1 MSDETP
7 SDKTQAKAAEYLL
20 SGRVKVQYASREVVE
35 GEDGAPLPLFL
46 AHVFS
51 AAEDGD
57 PYHVKFTTSG
67 WHCDCPAR
75 VQLCAHVLA
84 CQAVFDVSMVEKT
97 EDTGPDVDIDALL
110 NGL

>member
-1 MSDETP
+1 MSEAP
-7 SDKTQAKAAEYLL
+7 SEKTQAKAAEYLL
-20 SGRVKVQYASREVVE
+20 SGRVKVQRCIPEFVE
-35 GEDGAPLPLFL
+35 GPDGAPLPMFF

-84 CQAVFDVSMVEKT
+84 CQAIFDFEKI
-97 EDTGPDVDIDALL
+97 EKPAEAGPNVDIDALL